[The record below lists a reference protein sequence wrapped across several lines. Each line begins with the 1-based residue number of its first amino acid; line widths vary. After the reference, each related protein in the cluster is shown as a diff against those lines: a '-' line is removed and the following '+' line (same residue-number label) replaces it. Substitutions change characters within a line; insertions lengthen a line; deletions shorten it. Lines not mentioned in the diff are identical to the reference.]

1 VLHDLQELL
10 NTMGV
15 MCSRS
20 SGGTRPAMRDGGG
33 RGGASSFPARGQR
46 TWGNKARVSTGG
58 VRGCFPP
65 T

>member
-1 VLHDLQELL
+1 
-10 NTMGV
+10 
-15 MCSRS
+15 MCSKSS
-20 SGGTRPAMRDGGG
+20 SGARPAARNGGG
-33 RGGASSFPARGQR
+33 RGSASSFPARGQR